1 MNIDGVYSELRFDTF
16 ADWLGV
22 QTDSGKSVLERSRKT
37 HTWSSSLPTL
47 RRRTEQIKS
56 FRQNLSSEP
65 KQSLNEYFQ
74 EISQSSKVASEVIQA
89 LESDSSTNDFM
100 EECYGQLLFRH
111 EMLRPI
117 NHIPFFLILL
127 RFFKIYVTPA
137 MAVAMPLLTVI
148 LPYILVRYVF
158 GIPMPVSVY
167 IGIVKQFYT
176 GNGFKGLM
184 PTPDLDGQLAQVHR
198 AASEDTQD
206 FLGKM
211 KFYGQTAWL
220 LFSFGQSMWQPIQ
233 AARHLAKLDHTL
245 CLQGEA
251 IRTTYNCAVKIRQI
265 LEKFHLKVAKLPFE
279 EHEVQD
285 ARIAV
290 ASVLESPARFK
301 LLLEL
306 IGEWEVLFR
315 FASNPDICP
324 VEWIENTSTK
334 PVVLSLKDTFD
345 IHVVPEKRVKISVV
359 MNKKNH
365 AILTGPNRGGKS
377 TALRAIGRSVF
388 LAHNY
393 GVAIGSA
400 AAMTPLDYM
409 QTCLRLEDV
418 PGSASLFEREVA
430 IASLALQRSNNHRG
444 IVLIDE
450 LFHSTNPPD
459 AEIASKLF
467 LEQLWASN
475 QTLSII
481 STHMFQLLDIG
492 TAAAGNKVQKLC
504 CPASYKNDG
513 SVDYKY
519 GLAKGICTVS
529 SVKEILREKG
539 FPACA

>member
-1 MNIDGVYSELRFDTF
+1 MNIDGVYSELRLDTF
-16 ADWLGV
+16 GDWLGV
-22 QTDSGKSVLERSRKT
+22 VTDSGKSVLERSRKPCS
-37 HTWSSSLPTL
+37 WSSSLPVLQRKTA
-47 RRRTEQIKS
+47 QIQS
-56 FRQNLSSEP
+56 FRQKLDANGANSIKNLDSAFKEIAESSR
-65 KQSLNEYFQ
+65 
-74 EISQSSKVASEVIQA
+74 IASEVVKE
-89 LESDSSTNDFM
+89 ESAFA

-111 EMLRPI
+111 EMLTPI

-148 LPYILVRYVF
+148 LPYILVKYVF
-158 GIPMPVSVY
+158 GIPMPLSVY

-198 AASEDTQD
+198 SATEGTQD

-233 AARHLAKLDHTL
+233 TARHLAKLDQTL
-245 CLQGEA
+245 CSQGEA
-251 IRTTYNCAVKIRQI
+251 IRRIYNNTVTIRNI
-265 LEKFHLKVAKLPFE
+265 LEGFHLKVARLPFE

-285 ARIAV
+285 DRIAV
-290 ASVLESPARFK
+290 ASVLESPNRFK

-315 FASNPDICP
+315 FASHSDICP
-324 VEWIENTSTK
+324 VRWITPSESANC
-334 PVVLSLKDTFD
+334 SLRLRNTFD
-345 IHVVPEKRVKISVV
+345 IHVVPQKRVKISVILH
-359 MNKKNH
+359 KKTH

-393 GVAIGSA
+393 GVAVGEA
-400 AAMTPLDYM
+400 AAMTPLDYI
-409 QTCLRLEDV
+409 QTCLRLEDI

-430 IASLALQRSNNHRG
+430 IASLALQRSQSLRG
-444 IVLIDE
+444 LVLIDE

-459 AEIASKLF
+459 AEIASRLF
-467 LEQLWASN
+467 LKQLWASK

-481 STHMFQLLDIG
+481 STHMFQLLDLG
-492 TAAAGNKVQKLC
+492 TQSKVQKLC
-504 CPASYKNDG
+504 CPASYRTDG

-529 SVKEILREKG
+529 SVKEILKEKG
-539 FPACA
+539 FPASRA